1 MQNPL
6 EFYTAEKSH
15 FEQESKELKNKLALS
30 GTIRLLVFLMIIFGM
45 YFFFGNAKAM
55 IITGVIGFIVF
66 LYLVSRHTDLQQK
79 KRFD

>member
-30 GTIRLLVFLMIIFGM
+30 GTIRLLVFLMIILECISFWQRKSNDYHGSDWLCCISL
-45 YFFFGNAKAM
+45 FS
-55 IITGVIGFIVF
+55 
-66 LYLVSRHTDLQQK
+66 L
-79 KRFD
+79 